1 MTNKTSYG
9 LEFPIPT
16 VPKNSHWFNPMCYWQ
31 GPMWVNTNWLI
42 IDGLRRYGFNEQ
54 ADLLKKSTLRVVEES
69 GFYEYFDPLNGK
81 PSGVNNFSWTAAL
94 VLDLELDK

>member
-1 MTNKTSYG
+1 MFFNSSI
-9 LEFPIPT
+9 EFL
-16 VPKNSHWFNPMCYWQ
+16 V
-31 GPMWVNTNWLI
+31 
-42 IDGLRRYGFNEQ
+42 E
-54 ADLLKKSTLRVVEES
+54 KSTLRVVEES